1 MNYIILFHTPVGVFC
16 TKVKND
22 VEDTIQEKM
31 NYYADPENFKE
42 PISIETESSNIFIS
56 ATILKQ
62 SVIEF
67 NFHV

>member
-1 MNYIILFHTPVGVFC
+1 MNYIILFHTPVGTFC

-22 VEDTIQEKM
+22 AEDIIQEKM
-31 NYYADPENFKE
+31 QYYDEPENFKE
-42 PISIETESSNIFIS
+42 TLTIETESSNIFIS
-56 ATILKQ
+56 APILKQ